1 MNHRGDR
8 HTKLN
13 DRRSKAENDKIFI
26 VWFKAYHILC
36 FESGVDR
43 LIIYYTGIGHDV
55 PTFVLQVHV
64 HNKAIPSHCGKVDYL
79 SQAVHAI

>member
-1 MNHRGDR
+1 MNYRGDP

-13 DRRSKAENDKIFI
+13 DRRSKAENDKLFI

-36 FESGVDR
+36 FEPGVDR
-43 LIIYYTGIGHDV
+43 PIIYYTGIGHDV
-55 PTFVLQVHV
+55 PSFVLQVQV
-64 HNKAIPSHCGKVDYL
+64 HTKAIPSHCGKVDYL